1 MPLTHISKTDAI
13 MVSCVAASDV
23 RRSLLGEFMRYAEN
37 TKVST
42 EAKFIGTMV
51 NDGITA
57 LPDDTQKLLLEWVHK
72 KIMSGKMSA
81 VDAGRRHFM
90 KLSSK
95 TLFAGLTYSAV
106 DIPRDPAQG
115 YSELAAAG
123 SLAAAFTL
131 AERRTLECDEV
142 FRTRLTEWMK
152 EKHQMDVTFPSP
164 AKRGAA
170 R

>member
-1 MPLTHISKTDAI
+1 MPLTHISQTDAF
-13 MVSCVAASDV
+13 MVACVAPSDV
-23 RRSLLGEFMRYAEN
+23 RRSLLGEFMRYSEN
-37 TKVST
+37 TKVKT
-42 EAKFIGTMV
+42 EVQFIRTMV
-51 NDGITA
+51 NEGITA
-57 LPDDTQKLLLEWVHK
+57 LPDDTQKLLLEWVNK
-72 KIMSGKMSA
+72 KIMTGKMGA
-81 VDAGRRHFM
+81 ADAGRRHFM

-106 DIPRDPAQG
+106 DIPRKPEQG

-131 AERRTLECDEV
+131 GERRTLECDEV

-152 EKHQMDVTFPSP
+152 EKHQMDVVFPSP
-164 AKRGAA
+164 TKRGAE